1 MREKSVCCLFKMLHR
16 ILKINNFLLTYN
28 QEKCGI
34 LMLYKVCWLN
44 AKYQNQSSQPQSADS
59 CTLLNEVGQ
68 LNVTVQI
75 VNSDYIADTIIFITL
90 PNSCSSVLTAS
101 LCS

>member
-1 MREKSVCCLFKMLHR
+1 MCAIFLKCC
-16 ILKINNFLLTYN
+16 IEYVKINNFTLTDK
-28 QEKCGI
+28 QEKFGI

-44 AKYQNQSSQPQSADS
+44 AKYQNQSSQPQSPDS

-75 VNSDYIADTIIFITL
+75 VNGDYIADTVIFITL
-90 PNSCSSVLTAS
+90 PNSCGWVLTTS